1 MTPFLCPAPEARYT
15 GGRGEESCAR
25 RARSRVTMK
34 HAAHDHAHSGSPH
47 GPRVATA
54 RAVGAAHAFAMV
66 LSVAALAL
74 APAEAGAEPAKV
86 GVAAPG
92 EVASTDPGSALSLE
106 EVAKV
111 IAAATDTTGEPQK
124 RALEAVGKLGQ
135 DAVPGLG
142 SARAASARAAGR
154 RVRRDRR
161 ERGERWP
168 HLRGG
173 RRFRRRP
180 AARAEERRRRVQ
192 GDARHGPLPARA
204 REDWVDAR
212 AQARRAGR
220 G

>member
-1 MTPFLCPAPEARYT
+1 
-15 GGRGEESCAR
+15 
-25 RARSRVTMK
+25 MK

-124 RALEAVGKLGQ
+124 RALRRSASSAKTRCP
-135 DAVPGLG
+135 ASASASG
-142 SARAASARAAGR
+142 SSAKSGRAACSPRSSS
-154 RVRRDRR
+154 
-161 ERGERWP
+161 
-168 HLRGG
+168 
-173 RRFRRRP
+173 
-180 AARAEERRRRVQ
+180 
-192 GDARHGPLPARA
+192 
-204 REDWVDAR
+204 
-212 AQARRAGR
+212 
-220 G
+220 